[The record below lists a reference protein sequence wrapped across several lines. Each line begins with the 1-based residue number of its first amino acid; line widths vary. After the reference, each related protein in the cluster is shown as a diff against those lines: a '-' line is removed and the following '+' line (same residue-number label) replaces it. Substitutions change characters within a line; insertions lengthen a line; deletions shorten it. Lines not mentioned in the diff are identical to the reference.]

1 MAALLTLASFIAI
14 VSFLCQKSLQ
24 SCSNCISCLQ
34 AVFAS
39 GSNALETSKLLMRD
53 AKNATELFEIATKD
67 MENWHS
73 TYLQAIKEFHQK
85 MLPEYI
91 CPDVSVPLS
100 DLTILEK
107 QIEKVSFKIA
117 NRIRLSSRLDFAS
130 YRLENVAKKSL
141 SN

>member
-1 MAALLTLASFIAI
+1 M
-14 VSFLCQKSLQ
+14 
-24 SCSNCISCLQ
+24 
-34 AVFAS
+34 FAS

-91 CPDVSVPLS
+91 CPDVSAPLS

-117 NRIRLSSRLDFAS
+117 NRIRLSPWNDLAS
-130 YRLENVAKKSL
+130 YRFENVAKKSS